1 MDINTLWNEVLNNC
15 GKTFYPKTR
24 SPFTDERVDSLKVR
38 VNRQGSYVG
47 YINKKDL
54 EFILNNPNEDR
65 HVYRDNMRTSSYALA
80 LYDELV
86 NN

>member
-15 GKTFYPKTR
+15 GKTFYTKTR
-24 SPFTDERVDSLKVR
+24 LPFTYERSDSLKVR
-38 VNRQGSYVG
+38 VYRQGSYVG

>member
-1 MDINTLWNEVLNNC
+1 MDINALWNEVLNNC
-15 GKTFYPKTR
+15 GKTFYTKTR
-24 SPFTDERVDSLKVR
+24 LPFTYERVDSLKVR

-47 YINKKDL
+47 YINKTDL